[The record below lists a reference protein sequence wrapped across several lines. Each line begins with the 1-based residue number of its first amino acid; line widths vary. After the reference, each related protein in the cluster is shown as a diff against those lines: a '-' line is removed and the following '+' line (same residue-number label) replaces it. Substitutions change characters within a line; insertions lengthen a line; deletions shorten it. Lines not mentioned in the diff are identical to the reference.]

1 MLLKML
7 WFIPD
12 RLYYIIYKCH
22 VSKGKSPLG
31 LVLPTSQI
39 KGKEKKMSSKVL
51 VTGGCGYI
59 GSVLVPM
66 LLKRGY
72 EVRVFDKLYFG
83 DESLV
88 NVRDRIEL
96 IPGDVRKLKPSV
108 LEGIDGVI
116 HLGSLSNDPTA
127 DLSLSATRSINYEGT
142 IKLARACKS
151 YGISRFTFASTCSV
165 YGFHLDSLA
174 DESLP
179 TNPQSPYTKSKLDA
193 EIELQK
199 MADDK
204 FCPVSVRQAT
214 VFGFS
219 PRMRW
224 DTVVNAFVMHAFKT
238 GRLDVWFGGKAWRPI
253 VHVKDAAEAH
263 ICCLEA
269 ELTKVRGQIFN
280 VVYGNYRIL
289 ELAHLVQKTLA
300 EIGIDVEVEVN
311 YDQVDNRSYKVSGER
326 ITKLLGF
333 APSVSVQDSVK
344 EIAEVLQEGKY
355 RDFDHPIYY
364 NMRWMKL
371 LTEIEA
377 RLKKT
382 GRVL

>member
-1 MLLKML
+1 MVK
-7 WFIPD
+7 
-12 RLYYIIYKCH
+12 
-22 VSKGKSPLG
+22 
-31 LVLPTSQI
+31 
-39 KGKEKKMSSKVL
+39 KVL

-96 IPGDVRKLKPSV
+96 IPGDIRKLKPSV
-108 LEGIDGVI
+108 LEGIDSVI

-127 DLSLSATRSINYEGT
+127 GLSPSANRSINYEGT

-174 DESLP
+174 DESSP
-179 TNPQSPYTKSKLDA
+179 TNPQSSYTESKLDA

-204 FCPVSVRQAT
+204 FCPVIVRQAT

-238 GRLDVWFGGKAWRPI
+238 GRLDVWFGGEAWRPI

-263 ICCLEA
+263 IRCLEA
-269 ELTKVRGQIFN
+269 EPTKVRGQILN
-280 VVYGNYRIL
+280 LVYENYRIL
-289 ELAHLVQKTLA
+289 ELAHQVRETLA
-300 EIGIDVEVEVN
+300 EIGIDVEVKVN

-371 LTEIEA
+371 LIEIEA